1 LNLNLKSLIR
11 ELNFYYR
18 SVPKFVDRYS
28 GSHSKLKFSQLF
40 PVIFQLWYETAKHD
54 LRLGQKLCL
63 DSGEKYPHLSK
74 CHEMGGTQDWKHS
87 GSVSI
92 FDN

>member
-1 LNLNLKSLIR
+1 VLQNSSTGIDWALKKYSFKNFLNYIIFFPQ
-11 ELNFYYR
+11 NF
-18 SVPKFVDRYS
+18 K
-28 GSHSKLKFSQLF
+28 
-40 PVIFQLWYETAKHD
+40 LWYETTKHD

-87 GSVSI
+87 GNVSLI
-92 FDN
+92 